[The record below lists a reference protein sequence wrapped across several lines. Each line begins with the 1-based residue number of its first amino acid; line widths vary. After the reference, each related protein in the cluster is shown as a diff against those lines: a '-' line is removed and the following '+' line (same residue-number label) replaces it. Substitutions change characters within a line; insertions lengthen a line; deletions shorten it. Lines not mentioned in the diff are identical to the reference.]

1 MNPRL
6 AHTPNEQRN
15 RTSVRWLASMVVP
28 IAALALAAC
37 GSKSSASTTTVTP
50 TTVVS
55 AAAGGAHLALSA
67 SSLGQILVD
76 GSGRTVYLFTNDE
89 GTVSSCLGGCVSNW
103 PPVISS
109 TAPALGAGLDAG
121 DFGTTTRSDGTVQV
135 TFYGHPLYT
144 FAGDSQVG
152 DVNGEGVSSVWWVIG
167 ANGNAIKH

>member
-1 MNPRL
+1 MNPKL
-6 AHTPNEQRN
+6 AQMPHEQRT
-15 RTSVRWLASMVVP
+15 RRSGRWLASMVVP

-37 GSKSSASTTTVTP
+37 GSTSSAPTTAVTP

-55 AAAGGAHLALSA
+55 AATGGAHLALAA

-103 PPVISS
+103 PPVIASA
-109 TAPALGAGLDAG
+109 APTFGDGLDAG
-121 DFGTTTRSDGTVQV
+121 DFGTTTRPDGTVQV

-152 DVNGEGVSSVWWVIG
+152 DVNGEGVSSVWWVID
-167 ANGNAIKH
+167 AAGNAIKR